1 MNAALLI
8 VRYLKGTVGV
18 GVLFQRGTNLE
29 VEAYTDVD
37 WAGNPNDRKS
47 TAGYFALVGG
57 NLVTWKSK
65 KQKVVTLSSAEAEF
79 RGIVRGICEV
89 LWIG

>member
-1 MNAALLI
+1 MNATLRI
-8 VRYLKGTVGV
+8 IGYLKGTVGV
-18 GVLFQRGTNLE
+18 GVSFQKGINLE
-29 VEAYTDVD
+29 IEAYTNVD
-37 WAGNPNDRKS
+37 WEGNLNCRRS
-47 TAGYFALVGG
+47 TLVGG